1 MVMEQMVKEQRRI
14 GPNEVRITNVYTVEA
29 SHETG
34 KNDTTPNWAEM
45 GIPNPAVNAFRLRI
59 DAEAGRHVVEHFAGN
74 YNLIIQ
80 AACLTNPLAVFA
92 QGLAL
97 GASLDQSP
105 LALTRSAAAPITEGF
120 AAGWEYDATEH
131 KYTKSWSI
139 HFPQTANPA
148 TTLYTSPGGLFDLF
162 NQTGEIWQFFVS
174 LEDSA
179 AAGTAKAFGC
189 TAASA
194 PFRLL
199 P

>member
-1 MVMEQMVKEQRRI
+1 MVMEQMVKEHKRL

-29 SHETG
+29 SHEASG
-34 KNDTTPNWAEM
+34 KHDPTPNWAEM
-45 GIPNPAVNAFRLRI
+45 GIPNPQAESFRLRI
-59 DAEAGRHVVEHFAGN
+59 DAEAGRHLVENFAGS
-74 YNLIIQ
+74 YSLIIQ

-92 QGLAL
+92 PIGFVL
-97 GASLDQSP
+97 GGSLDRGT
-105 LALTRSAAAPITEGF
+105 LASRGAGPIIETF
-120 AAGWEYDATEH
+120 AAAGWEYDAAED

-139 HFPQTANPA
+139 HFPQTNG
-148 TTLYTSPGGLFDLF
+148 LYASTGGLMDAF
-162 NQTGEIWQFFVS
+162 NQVGEVWQFFVS

-179 AAGTAKAFGC
+179 APGAPKTFGC